1 MLCQKCGKKEAVVHV
16 VCMVNNK
23 QIDKWLCADCAE
35 KLMPSAVSGGQMQ
48 IMPSAPMEKCRR
60 ESF

>member
-23 QIDKWLCADCAE
+23 QIDKWLCED
-35 KLMPSAVSGGQMQ
+35 
-48 IMPSAPMEKCRR
+48 
-60 ESF
+60 